1 MVYDFMVTSTLMR
14 RWTKALTART
24 SVAIVKRSIKVSET
38 RMFFNFLE
46 ELRIAGIPASLKEH
60 LALLEALDADVI
72 EQSPEEFYYLSRAV
86 LVKDEALLDRFDQVF
101 NKVFK
106 GLLSNY
112 GNDAVEIPED
122 WLKAVAEKFLTPEEM
137 EAIKS
142 LGSWDEIME
151 TLKKRLEE
159 QQKRHEGGNK
169 WIGTGGTSPFGNNG
183 YNPEGV
189 RIGGESKHKRALK
202 VWEKREFQNLD
213 NTKELGT
220 RNIKIAMR
228 RLRRFAREGAQD
240 ELDIDGTING
250 TARQGWLDIQMRAE
264 RRNAIKVLL
273 FLDVGGSMDPFIK
286 LCEELFSAATAEF
299 KNLEF
304 FYFHNC
310 VYEGVWKDNRRRFA
324 ERTPMW
330 DVLHK
335 FPHDY
340 KLIFVGDA
348 AMSPYE
354 ISHPGGSVEHFNE
367 EAGAVWMQRMINT
380 YPAAVWLNP
389 TPEAHWS
396 YSQSTKIIKELV
408 KDRMFP
414 LTLEGLDDAMRELV
428 RKN

>member
-1 MVYDFMVTSTLMR
+1 
-14 RWTKALTART
+14 
-24 SVAIVKRSIKVSET
+24 
-38 RMFFNFLE
+38 MFFNFLD
-46 ELRIAGIPASLKEH
+46 ELRSAGIPASLKEH
-60 LALLEALDADVI
+60 LALLEALQADVI
-72 EQSPEEFYYLSRAV
+72 ERNPEEFYYLARTV

-106 GLLSNY
+106 GLMAEF
-112 GNDAVEIPED
+112 GNAKGEVPEE

-169 WIGTGGTSPFGNNG
+169 WVGTGGTSPYGNNG

-202 VWEKREFQNLD
+202 VWEKREFANLD

-228 RLRRFAREGAQD
+228 RLRKFARDGAQD
-240 ELDIDGTING
+240 ELDIGATING
-250 TARQGWLDIQMRAE
+250 TARQGWLDIHMRAE
-264 RRNAIKVLL
+264 RRNAIKVML

-310 VYEGVWKDNRRRFA
+310 PYEGVWKDNRRRFA

-367 EAGAVWMQRMINT
+367 EAGAVWVQRMVNT

-396 YSQSTKIIKELV
+396 YSQSTKILKELL
-408 KDRMFP
+408 KDRMYP
-414 LTLEGLDDAMRELV
+414 LTLSGLDDAMRELV

>member
-1 MVYDFMVTSTLMR
+1 
-14 RWTKALTART
+14 
-24 SVAIVKRSIKVSET
+24 
-38 RMFFNFLE
+38 MFFNFLD
-46 ELRIAGIPASLKEH
+46 ELRSAGIPASLKEH
-60 LALLEALDADVI
+60 LALLEALQADVI
-72 EQSPEEFYYLSRAV
+72 EQSPEEFYYLSRAI
-86 LVKDEALLDRFDQVF
+86 LVKDEAQLDRFDQVF

-106 GLLSNY
+106 GILSEY
-112 GNDAVEIPED
+112 GTNTAEIPED

-137 EAIKS
+137 EKIKS

-213 NTKELGT
+213 NTRELGT

-228 RLRRFAREGAQD
+228 RLRRFAREGAAD
-240 ELDIDGTING
+240 ELDIDGTIRG
-250 TARQGWLDIQMRAE
+250 TARQGWLDIQMRPE

-324 ERTPMW
+324 ERTPLW
-330 DVLHK
+330 EVLHK

-354 ISHPGGSVEHFNE
+354 ITHPGGSVEHFNE
-367 EAGAVWMQRMINT
+367 EAGAVWMQRMVNT
-380 YPAAVWLNP
+380 YPATVWLNP
-389 TPEAHWS
+389 TPEAHWN

-408 KDRMFP
+408 KDRMYP

-428 RKN
+428 RKNG

>member
-1 MVYDFMVTSTLMR
+1 
-14 RWTKALTART
+14 
-24 SVAIVKRSIKVSET
+24 
-38 RMFFNFLE
+38 MFFNFLD
-46 ELRIAGIPASLKEH
+46 ELRTAGIPASLKEH
-60 LALLEALDADVI
+60 LILLEALDQDVI
-72 EQSPEEFYYLSRAV
+72 DRTPEEFYYLSRATF
-86 LVKDEALLDRFDQVF
+86 VKDEGLLDRFDQVF

-106 GLLSNY
+106 GLLTNY
-112 GNDAVEIPED
+112 GTENAEIPEE
-122 WLKAVAEKFLTPEEM
+122 WLKAVAEKYLTEEEM
-137 EAIKS
+137 AEIKK
-142 LGSWDEIME
+142 LGSWEEIME

-159 QQKRHEGGNK
+159 QQKRHEGGSK
-169 WIGTGGTSPFGNNG
+169 WIGTKGTSPYGNSG

-202 VWEKREFQNLD
+202 VWEKREFANLD
-213 NTKELGT
+213 HTKELGT
-220 RNIKIAMR
+220 RNIKIALR
-228 RLRRFAREGAQD
+228 RLRKFARNGAQD
-240 ELDIDGTING
+240 ELDIKATIDG

-286 LCEELFSAATAEF
+286 LCEELFSAATSEF

-310 VYEGVWKDNRRRFA
+310 PYEGVWKDNRRRFS

-335 FPHDY
+335 YPHDY
-340 KLIFVGDA
+340 KAIFIGDA

-367 EAGAVWMQRMINT
+367 ESGSVWMQRLTTT
-380 YPAAVWLNP
+380 YPAAAWLNP
-389 TPEAHWS
+389 VPQEHWG
-396 YSQSTKIIKELV
+396 YSQSTKLIKELMT
-408 KDRMFP
+408 DRMYP
-414 LTLEGLDDAMRELV
+414 LTLKGLDDAMRALT

>member
-1 MVYDFMVTSTLMR
+1 
-14 RWTKALTART
+14 
-24 SVAIVKRSIKVSET
+24 
-38 RMFFNFLE
+38 MFFNFLD
-46 ELRIAGIPASLKEH
+46 ELRSAGIPASLKEH

-72 EQSPEEFYYLSRAV
+72 EQSPEEFYYLSRAI
-86 LVKDEALLDRFDQVF
+86 LVKDEAQLDRFDQVF

-106 GLLSNY
+106 GILSEY
-112 GNDAVEIPED
+112 GTNSAEIPED

-137 EAIKS
+137 EKIKS
-142 LGSWDEIME
+142 LGTWDEIME

-228 RLRRFAREGAQD
+228 RLRKFAREGAQD

-273 FLDVGGSMDPFIK
+273 FLDVGGSMDPFVK

-304 FYFHNC
+304 YYFHNC

-324 ERTPMW
+324 ERTPLW
-330 DVLHK
+330 EVLHK

-367 EAGAVWMQRMINT
+367 EAGAVWLQRMVNT
-380 YPAAVWLNP
+380 YPATVWLNP
-389 TPEAHWS
+389 TPEAHWN
-396 YSQSTKIIKELV
+396 YSQSTTIIKELV
-408 KDRMFP
+408 KDRMYP

-428 RKN
+428 RKNG

>member
-1 MVYDFMVTSTLMR
+1 MTEFGNAQGEV
-14 RWTKALTART
+14 
-24 SVAIVKRSIKVSET
+24 
-38 RMFFNFLE
+38 
-46 ELRIAGIPASLKEH
+46 
-60 LALLEALDADVI
+60 
-72 EQSPEEFYYLSRAV
+72 PEE
-86 LVKDEALLDRFDQVF
+86 
-101 NKVFK
+101 
-106 GLLSNY
+106 
-112 GNDAVEIPED
+112 

-169 WIGTGGTSPFGNNG
+169 WVGTGGTSPYGNNG
-183 YNPEGV
+183 YNPDGV

-202 VWEKREFQNLD
+202 VWEKREFANLD

-228 RLRRFAREGAQD
+228 RLRKFARDGAQD
-240 ELDIDGTING
+240 ELDIGATING
-250 TARQGWLDIQMRAE
+250 TARQGWLDIHMRAE
-264 RRNAIKVLL
+264 RRNAIKVML

-310 VYEGVWKDNRRRFA
+310 PYEGVWKDNRRRFA

-367 EAGAVWMQRMINT
+367 EAGAVWVQRMVNT

-389 TPEAHWS
+389 TPEAHWN
-396 YSQSTKIIKELV
+396 YSQSTKILKELL
-408 KDRMFP
+408 KDRMYP
-414 LTLEGLDDAMRELV
+414 LTLGGLDDAMRELV

>member
-1 MVYDFMVTSTLMR
+1 
-14 RWTKALTART
+14 
-24 SVAIVKRSIKVSET
+24 
-38 RMFFNFLE
+38 MFFQFLDE
-46 ELRIAGIPASLKEH
+46 MRSAGIPASLKEH
-60 LALLEALDADVI
+60 LLMLEALDAEVI
-72 EQSPEEFYYLSRAV
+72 ERKPEEFYYLARATY
-86 LVKDEALLDRFDQVF
+86 VKDEGLLDRFDQVF
-101 NKVFK
+101 AKVFK
-106 GLLSNY
+106 GLEKTWAEQN
-112 GNDAVEIPED
+112 AEIPSD

-137 EAIKS
+137 EEIKS

-159 QQKRHEGGNK
+159 QEKRHQGGNK
-169 WIGTGGTSPFGNNG
+169 WIGTGGTSPYGNSG

-202 VWEKREFQNLD
+202 VWDKREFRNLD

-220 RNIKIAMR
+220 RNIKIALR

-240 ELDIDGTING
+240 ELDIDATIRG
-250 TARQGWLDIQMRAE
+250 TAKQGWLEIHMRAE

-286 LCEELFSAATAEF
+286 LCEELFSAASSEF

-310 VYEGVWKDNRRRFA
+310 PYEGVWKDNKRRFS

-335 FPHDY
+335 YGHDY

-354 ISHPGGSVEHFNE
+354 ITHPGGSVEHFNE
-367 EAGAVWMQRMINT
+367 EAGIVWLQRLTNT
-380 YPAAVWLNP
+380 YPAAAWLNP
-389 TPEAHWS
+389 VPENHWG
-396 YSQSTKIIKELV
+396 YSQSTKIIQQAMNN
-408 KDRMFP
+408 RMFP
-414 LTLEGLDDAMRELV
+414 LTLAGLDDAMRELT
-428 RKN
+428 RKR